1 MIKVA
6 VCIPTFNEADTISHT
21 TRIVDRGLEKLFKK
35 GSCVIVNS
43 DNASS
48 DGTGEKFLATKT
60 SCQKIYLSTS
70 PGEKGKGR
78 NLINFFN
85 WAQKENVF
93 YVATI
98 DADIAS
104 LNERWPLLLLKPL
117 LKKKANFVTPL
128 YKRSRFEAA
137 ITNQLAFPLVFG
149 FFGIPIRQPI
159 GGDFALSKD
168 FYSFLLKQKK
178 NEEILGY
185 GIDIFMTCHA
195 LGKKEK
201 IEQVFLGEKIHK
213 PSFPKLVLMFQEV
226 FVSFLTVL
234 PAYFPFSL
242 GKTKPL
248 KTQNL
253 KMGIIKKRGFPH
265 KKETIEMRK
274 EWKNIFLEREKDY
287 QKIFPSLEKEG
298 SFQKIKEKIK
308 RGLFNITKE
317 EWTDLMAN
325 FLAEF
330 FERRPNYSTIKK
342 MASLIAP
349 LFLWRA
355 ASFWFQAEKKSAKE
369 TEKEILDQAQL
380 FREKI
385 KQKLK

>member
-48 DGTGEKFLATKT
+48 DGTGEKFLATET

-98 DADIAS
+98 DADITS

-159 GGDFALSKD
+159 GGDFALSKG

-242 GKTKPL
+242 EKTKPL

-274 EWKNIFLEREKDY
+274 EWKNIFLKREKDY

-355 ASFWFQAEKKSAKE
+355 ASFWFQGEKKSAKE

>member
-48 DGTGEKFLATKT
+48 DGTREKFLATKT

-98 DADIAS
+98 DADISS

-159 GGDFALSKD
+159 GGDFALSKG

-226 FVSFLTVL
+226 LVSFLTVL
-234 PAYFPFSL
+234 PTYFPFSL
-242 GKTKPL
+242 KKAKPL

-253 KMGIIKKRGFPH
+253 KMGIIKKRDFPH
-265 KKETIEMRK
+265 KKETIEMKK
-274 EWKNIFLEREKDY
+274 EWKNIFLKKEKDY
-287 QKIFPSLEKEG
+287 QKIFPSLENEG

-317 EWTDLMAN
+317 EWADLMSN

-330 FERRPNYSTIKK
+330 FERRPNYSTIQK
-342 MASLIAP
+342 MASLITP

-355 ASFWFQAEKKSAKE
+355 ASFWFQTGKKSAKE
-369 TEKEILDQAQL
+369 AEKEILDQAQI